1 MPVVTRMNFLELI
14 VFLQVQF
21 PRGLKQLDHEKTI
34 DDDYARETKNH
45 SKDKQSKS
53 ARFHRFSGKEF
64 FPDTFGETKIRIVK
78 KAVVKSL

>member
-34 DDDYARETKNH
+34 DDDYARGTKYR

-53 ARFHRFSGKEF
+53 AQLYKF
-64 FPDTFGETKIRIVK
+64 FITEDKTMSSFFNAQKTVN
-78 KAVVKSL
+78 SLLYG